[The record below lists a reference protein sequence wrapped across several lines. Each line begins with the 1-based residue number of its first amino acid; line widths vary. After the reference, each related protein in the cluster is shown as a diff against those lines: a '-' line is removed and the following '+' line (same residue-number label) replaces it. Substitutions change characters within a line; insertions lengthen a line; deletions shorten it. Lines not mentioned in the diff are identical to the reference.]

1 MINYPN
7 SATKTIPLLTE
18 YHNVIR
24 QLALGNPKSI
34 VSAFMHVSTLK
45 DQVIEA
51 TTRSITCELQQLCA
65 KTTPSLLRQTTK
77 DDLKHFTWK
86 NVHDELK
93 ERTPVFL
100 RFIEAAVQNPS
111 QKRNV
116 QKKNEALIPPMCDAA
131 CKLISIFNEGMC
143 AIRVIKSIILKKG
156 GLTKVGF
163 KRLSSTYVCMG
174 YNCTNN
180 IFERFGKDFDCDL
193 LKWKKQVEE
202 DVKKEKE
209 LLSVVSTLGGIV
221 SNEELECANEKLQ
234 QHRQSM
240 HPGYS
245 LTGDNVDMI
254 VKPRQMTKQHQNKD
268 HHMFQYVAYENRV
281 SPNHMP
287 GDITVA
293 DINKV
298 PFTSFLPSGDE
309 QLSLIDQFTV
319 LVCQKW
325 AKYIPNMGWFKDCMP
340 SYIPHK
346 HMDDMKKKTSK
357 V

>member
-1 MINYPN
+1 
-7 SATKTIPLLTE
+7 
-18 YHNVIR
+18 
-24 QLALGNPKSI
+24 
-34 VSAFMHVSTLK
+34 
-45 DQVIEA
+45 
-51 TTRSITCELQQLCA
+51 
-65 KTTPSLLRQTTK
+65 LLRQTTK

-93 ERTPVFL
+93 QRTLDFL

-116 QKKNEALIPPMCDAA
+116 QKKMKPLFLPCVMLHASSYPFLMRECVLSGLSKALS
-131 CKLISIFNEGMC
+131 L
-143 AIRVIKSIILKKG
+143 R
-156 GLTKVGF
+156 KVVLQKWGSNDCLLHMF
-163 KRLSSTYVCMG
+163 ACMG

-209 LLSVVSTLGGIV
+209 LLSVVSTLGGIA
-221 SNEELECANEKLQ
+221 SNEELECENGKLQ

-245 LTGDNVDMI
+245 LIGDNVMI
-254 VKPRQMTKQHQNKD
+254 VKPRHMIKQHRDKD

-287 GDITVA
+287 DDITVA

-325 AKYIPNMGWFKDCMP
+325 AKCIPSMGWFKDCMP
-340 SYIPHK
+340 SYILHK

>member
-1 MINYPN
+1 
-7 SATKTIPLLTE
+7 
-18 YHNVIR
+18 
-24 QLALGNPKSI
+24 
-34 VSAFMHVSTLK
+34 
-45 DQVIEA
+45 
-51 TTRSITCELQQLCA
+51 
-65 KTTPSLLRQTTK
+65 
-77 DDLKHFTWK
+77 
-86 NVHDELK
+86 
-93 ERTPVFL
+93 
-100 RFIEAAVQNPS
+100 
-111 QKRNV
+111 
-116 QKKNEALIPPMCDAA
+116 
-131 CKLISIFNEGMC
+131 
-143 AIRVIKSIILKKG
+143 
-156 GLTKVGF
+156 
-163 KRLSSTYVCMG
+163 MG

-209 LLSVVSTLGGIV
+209 LLSVVSTLGGIA
-221 SNEELECANEKLQ
+221 SNEELECENGKLQ

-287 GDITVA
+287 DDITVA

-298 PFTSFLPSGDE
+298 PFTNFLPSGDE